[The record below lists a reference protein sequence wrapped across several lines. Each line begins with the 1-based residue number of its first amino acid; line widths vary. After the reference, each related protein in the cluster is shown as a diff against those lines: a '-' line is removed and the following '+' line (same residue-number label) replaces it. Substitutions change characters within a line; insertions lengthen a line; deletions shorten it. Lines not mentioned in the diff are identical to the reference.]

1 MLTDNIKSTFKDA
14 AQKLRGP
21 AKRAFMANV
30 TNDYF
35 DGSSRKVES
44 HLGWSRHTVHKGLK
58 ELETGFVCLDNYAAR
73 GRKKTEENLPTLE
86 ADIHHLVQEQS
97 QVDPTFRSTLSY
109 ARISARAVRKALLQE
124 KGYRD
129 HELPSRQTI
138 GSILNRLGYRLKK
151 HKK

>member
-14 AQKLRGP
+14 TQKLTSP
-21 AKRAFMANV
+21 AK
-30 TNDYF
+30 
-35 DGSSRKVES
+35 K
-44 HLGWSRHTVHKGLK
+44 
-58 ELETGFVCLDNYAAR
+58 
-73 GRKKTEENLPTLE
+73 NLPTLE

>member
-1 MLTDNIKSTFKDA
+1 MLTDTIKSTFKDA

-35 DGSSRKVES
+35 DGSSRKVEN

-58 ELETGFVCLDNYAAR
+58 ELDTGFVCLDNYAAR
-73 GRKKTEENLPTLE
+73 GRKKTEETLPTLE

-97 QVDPTFRSTLSY
+97 LMRKQRTIYLPTEEFFCVHTF
-109 ARISARAVRKALLQE
+109 LL
-124 KGYRD
+124 D
-129 HELPSRQTI
+129 CRQI
-138 GSILNRLGYRLKK
+138 KHQSQFSIMPLT
-151 HKK
+151 

>member
-14 AQKLRGP
+14 AQKLIGP

-58 ELETGFVCLDNYAAR
+58 ELETGFVCLDNYGYPLKAGHR
-73 GRKKTEENLPTLE
+73 YTTMVSSLYSCGR
-86 ADIHHLVQEQS
+86 QG
-97 QVDPTFRSTLSY
+97 
-109 ARISARAVRKALLQE
+109 RACR
-124 KGYRD
+124 
-129 HELPSRQTI
+129 PS
-138 GSILNRLGYRLKK
+138 L
-151 HKK
+151 